1 MIHSSEDIN
10 FLFLHK
16 ILPRH
21 ATNVV
26 EFKLMCRST
35 RKVLSKRQVNLS
47 KRQELRNKCLSY
59 DTSVTKL
66 LNYS

>member
-35 RKVLSKRQVNLS
+35 RKVLKRQVDLS
-47 KRQELRNKCLSY
+47 KRQELQYKCLSH
-59 DTSVTKL
+59 DTSATKL